1 MKIFAAV
8 MSTLFMVS
16 AFTVEKA
23 PGSLS
28 VQGQGRTETEK
39 KSCCIFAHNF
49 ARLRILYEKM
59 LKTSGTA
66 RGGGM
71 VRHELNTA
79 DKFFRNLDRLAEPVN
94 RRMRQFGKYHSG

>member
-1 MKIFAAV
+1 MNFLKIVKLFSMFLIGTAVAFAGQQ
-8 MSTLFMVS
+8 S
-16 AFTVEKA
+16 AD
-23 PGSLS
+23 
-28 VQGQGRTETEK
+28 
-39 KSCCIFAHNF
+39 AHNL

-66 RGGGM
+66 RGRGT

-79 DKFFRNLDRLAEPVN
+79 DKFFRNLERLAKPVN